1 MKTELVFIHHI
12 VESIELIEEY
22 LRDISEEKFWQSLQV
37 QDAVVRRIEIIG
49 EAVKNI
55 SKATRE
61 KYPEIPWR
69 KMAGIRDILIHD
81 YFGIDYSI
89 VWDTCKNSLPE
100 LKEKLLKILKET
112 NKEAG
117 NNTR

>member
-1 MKTELVFIHHI
+1 MKSELVFMHHI

-22 LRDISEEKFWQSLQV
+22 LRDTSEEEFWQSSLV

-69 KMAGIRDILIHD
+69 KMRENCLIET
-81 YFGIDYSI
+81 
-89 VWDTCKNSLPE
+89 W
-100 LKEKLLKILKET
+100 LLRLSKRSGFLWAKTLEG
-112 NKEAG
+112 K
-117 NNTR
+117 R